1 MKLIVRELIGSAL
14 IERGLKGIRFLVSL
28 QSNQVCTK
36 EK

>member
-1 MKLIVRELIGSAL
+1 MKLIVRERIGSAL
-14 IERGLKGIRFLVSL
+14 IERRLKEALFLVLL